1 MTSEREQQP
10 EEDPSVAARLHR
22 LAKHYTTTGVR
33 RGVEAIMVVMVSP
46 LSLPSTSYLQSA
58 TTQSAHSTCGAL
70 YEQQSDLPQC
80 YPIQLIIQHA
90 PRRFVVHI
98 ADR

>member
-1 MTSEREQQP
+1 MGSEREQQP

-46 LSLPSTSYLQSA
+46 HSLPSTAYLQS
-58 TTQSAHSTCGAL
+58 TTDQPAHSTCEAW
-70 YEQQSDLPQC
+70 YKQQSDLPHY
-80 YPIQLIIQHA
+80 YPIPLIIQHTSLSF
-90 PRRFVVHI
+90 RRTYS
-98 ADR
+98 

>member
-33 RGVEAIMVVMVSP
+33 RGVEAIMVVMVSSH
-46 LSLPSTSYLQSA
+46 SLPSTSYLQSA
-58 TTQSAHSTCGAL
+58 TTNTAHSTCEAL
-70 YEQQSDLPQC
+70 YEQQSDVPQC
-80 YPIQLIIQHA
+80 YPIQLIIQHTSLSF
-90 PRRFVVHI
+90 RRTYS
-98 ADR
+98 